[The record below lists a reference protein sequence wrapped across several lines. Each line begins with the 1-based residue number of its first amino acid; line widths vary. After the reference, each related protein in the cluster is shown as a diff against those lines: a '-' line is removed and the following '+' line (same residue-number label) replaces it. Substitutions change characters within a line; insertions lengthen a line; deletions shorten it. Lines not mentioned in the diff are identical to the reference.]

1 MRKKVFILMFSVL
14 ALTGTSVYSQVRI
27 GGLDDP
33 HAAAILDLNAN
44 DNDAASGAAGT
55 NTLGLALPRVAL
67 QSTDR
72 YQPLT
77 AHLKGMLV
85 YNTATAGSDA
95 AQVMPGVYYN
105 DGAKW
110 IRMVSGA
117 FVLTDGMITSAHIA
131 DGTIAAIDLAN
142 NAVTTAKIANDAVTT
157 DKIAYSAVT
166 YDKIAAGAV
175 TYDKI
180 EAGAIATTSLADD
193 AVTTAKI
200 LDGTIVTADL
210 ADNAVTTAKILD
222 GTIVTADLA
231 DNAVTTAKILD
242 GTIVTADLAD
252 NAVTTAK
259 ILDGTI
265 VNADISS
272 SAAIDSTKI
281 KEKTIGRTRL
291 ADNAVTSEKIVDGS
305 IRGTDLDAMNAK
317 TGYVLTYNPGN
328 VMGWAAKSPKAT
340 ACISC
345 GVVTDYDGNVYL
357 TNTFTPLSGES
368 AGEWM
373 IENLKTTFYS
383 QSLNTTPVCNPKGV
397 VGERSFHF
405 PNGVMQN
412 AEPLGLLYSWDAA
425 TNGVAAERITSSANS
440 TVDRGPIGICP
451 YGWHIPTVKE
461 WQALVAVI
469 DASHS
474 SYSNPTAA
482 NAALAMLSAFPVATY
497 SSNSLYNGDT
507 RWIPYEVSG
516 TSRRDG
522 GFNVLLAGYMAS
534 EGYIREFG
542 SAAGFWLASEYG
554 NDTTEAYRAS
564 FSRGGGGGTGRVIKR
579 EKASVRGCI
588 SNCR

>member
-44 DNDAASGAAGT
+44 DNDTASGAART

-131 DGTIAAIDLAN
+131 DGTIA
-142 NAVTTAKIANDAVTT
+142 
-157 DKIAYSAVT
+157 
-166 YDKIAAGAV
+166 
-175 TYDKI
+175 
-180 EAGAIATTSLADD
+180 
-193 AVTTAKI
+193 
-200 LDGTIVTADL
+200 
-210 ADNAVTTAKILD
+210 
-222 GTIVTADLA
+222 
-231 DNAVTTAKILD
+231 
-242 GTIVTADLAD
+242 TADLAD

-340 ACISC
+340 ACAGC

-425 TNGVAAERITSSANS
+425 TNGVAAEKITLPTNS
-440 TVDRGPIGICP
+440 TIDRGPAGICP

-469 DASHS
+469 NASRS

-522 GFNVLLAGYMAS
+522 GFNVLLAGSMMP
-534 EGYIREFG
+534 EGYVDGFG
-542 SAAGFWLASEYG
+542 KEAGFWLASEFG
-554 NDTTEAYRAS
+554 TDPTQAYRDG
-564 FSRGGGGGTGRVIKR
+564 FSVGGAGGGTSNVKY
-579 EKASVRGCI
+579 SVRCKKD
-588 SNCR
+588 